1 MKYAH
6 QQALSQL
13 GINLPPVPA
22 EFLTYQSFS
31 EYACSKLLEKYTNWK
46 GIQGI
51 TFQIAV
57 GRTNFDFLVG
67 NTLVE
72 YHPISIKRE
81 FKSDGLSLIL
91 SAMHT
96 LGREDKLKLLAGISA
111 ELQAQYDKRRKQVAS
126 AHPTYGTCDVICAFN
141 EIDFIEKVLFRFA
154 VRALPARSSLAVEF
168 RTYQK
173 HAANNKLID
182 Y

>member
-6 QQALSQL
+6 EQALQRL
-13 GINLPPVPA
+13 GLTLPPVPA

-31 EYACSKLLEKYTNWK
+31 EFACSKLLEKYTDWK

-51 TFQIAV
+51 TFQVAI
-57 GRTNFDFLVG
+57 GRTSFDFLVG

-72 YHPISIKRE
+72 YHPITIKRE
-81 FKSDGLSLIL
+81 FKSDGLSAIL
-91 SAMHT
+91 SAIHT
-96 LGREDKLKLLAGISA
+96 LDKPSRLLLFEGICEELK
-111 ELQAQYDKRRKQVAS
+111 AQYDKRRKQVAA
-126 AHPTYGTCDVICAFN
+126 AHPTYGSCDVICAFS
-141 EIDFIEKVLFRFA
+141 ELDFVTKVLTRFA
-154 VRALPARSSLAVEF
+154 CRELPTHSSLVAEF
-168 RTYQK
+168 KGYQR

>member
-6 QQALSQL
+6 EQALQRL
-13 GINLPPVPA
+13 GLTLPPVPA

-31 EYACSKLLEKYTNWK
+31 EFACSKLLEKYTDWK

-51 TFQIAV
+51 TFQVAI
-57 GRTNFDFLVG
+57 GRTSFDFLVG

-72 YHPISIKRE
+72 YHPITIKRE
-81 FKSDGLSLIL
+81 FKSNGLSDIL
-91 SAMHT
+91 SAIHG
-96 LGREDKLKLLAGISA
+96 LDREAKLKLFGGLCE
-111 ELQAQYDKRRKQVAS
+111 ELRAQYDKRRKQVAA
-126 AHPTYGTCDVICAFN
+126 AHPTYGSCDVVCAFS
-141 EIDFIEKVLFRFA
+141 ESEFIEKVITRFA
-154 VRALPARSSLAVEF
+154 TRALPCHTAMIAEF
-168 RTYQK
+168 RAYQR

>member
-13 GINLPPVPA
+13 GLTLPPVPA

-31 EYACSKLLEKYTNWK
+31 EYACSKLLERYTDWK

-51 TFQIAV
+51 TFQIPV
-57 GRTNFDFLVG
+57 GRTNFDFLIG

-72 YHPISIKRE
+72 YHPITLKRE
-81 FKSDGLSLIL
+81 FKSDGLSAIL

-96 LGREDKLKLLAGISA
+96 LPREEKLKLLGGITT

-126 AHPTYGTCDVICAFN
+126 AHPTYGTCDVVCVFS
-141 EIDFIEKVLFRFA
+141 ELDFIGKVLTRFNT
-154 VRALPARSSLAVEF
+154 RSLPSASALAVEF
-168 RTYQK
+168 RTYQR
-173 HAANNKLID
+173 HAANNRLID